1 MDSRLF
7 AKQILMKTE
16 NAADAISKELQD
28 RPTLDPPALIR
39 TLKAHMWREFSLGVL
54 PASKQI
60 TLLPPGDVEMKVL
73 LAQQSAEE
81 LLHYQVLAE
90 LIAELGGDPE
100 LTHYEPTEE
109 DIALYNHTYGPDT
122 LLGITGAF
130 QVSGEVILIEV
141 LKSLIR
147 IVDKRMGEVIRDR
160 VLAHEGSHV
169 RNGRLLLERYATTPE
184 GQAAVEASVNAMI
197 ELRKKS
203 RREKLYPFSPSP
215 GRGSLVP
222 KAPPAGQGPLFSPL

>member
-1 MDSRLF
+1 MESRLF
-7 AKQILMKTE
+7 AKEILMRAEKV
-16 NAADAISKELQD
+16 ADGIGQELEGRPRLD
-28 RPTLDPPALIR
+28 RPALIR
-39 TLKAHMWREFSLGVL
+39 TLKAHMWREFALGVL

-60 TLLPPGDVEMKVL
+60 TLLPPDDLEMKVR
-73 LAQQSAEE
+73 LAQHAAEE

-90 LIAELGGDPE
+90 LIAELGGDPDI
-100 LTHYEPTEE
+100 THYEPTEE
-109 DIALYNHTYGPDT
+109 DLALYHQTNGPPT

-130 QVSGEVILIEV
+130 QVSAEVILIEV

-147 IVDKRMGEVIRDR
+147 ILDKRMGEIVRDK

-184 GQAAVEASVNAMI
+184 GQAEVEASFEAMI

-203 RREKLYPFSPSP
+203 RREKVYALSPSV
-215 GRGSLVP
+215 GSKL
-222 KAPPAGQGPLFSPL
+222 AQA